1 MVTWLVFWQVI
12 YILSFIIIK
21 DLLSTEEFFLYKNSK
36 ESCEMKKESK
46 LLSSILITRNSKC
59 SQSLRKET
67 DYIQGRY

>member
-36 ESCEMKKESK
+36 ESCEMKKEPK